1 MGPRERREVVIDALA
16 GGVYRHL
23 DSAIVCIDVL
33 LSTSTLVTAV
43 AGGRRAVPVASLE
56 SGHSRVSGLRD
67 AVLSNESDA
76 PIPVL
81 GTGGLGPAALE
92 GRGDRRPLVLV
103 SSAAELI
110 ENAAGAKGVY
120 IACLRNL
127 SATVDALAAMHSRI
141 ALVGAGHGSDTRCED
156 QLAAAWMA
164 RQLVAMGYEPAGHQ
178 TVREME
184 RWSHADLSVVR
195 LGRGAEHWRRQGH
208 AEDVD
213 FVLDRVDDL
222 DLVCVYDEGEVR
234 AATFP
239 ASPSWITP
247 ARVAAAASH

>member
-1 MGPRERREVVIDALA
+1 MGSRDRREVVIDALA

-43 AGGRRAVPVASLE
+43 ASGRRTVAVASLE
-56 SGHSRVSGLRD
+56 AGRHRAEGLRD
-67 AVLSNESDA
+67 AVLSNESEA
-76 PIPVL
+76 PIPIL
-81 GTGGLGPAALE
+81 GGNRLGPVSIE
-92 GRGDRRPLVLV
+92 GRADRRPLVLV
-103 SSAAELI
+103 SPAAELI
-110 ENAAGAKGVY
+110 DNAAGAPGIY

-127 SATVDALAAMHSRI
+127 SATVDAVAAMHDRV

-178 TVREME
+178 TAREME
-184 RWSHADLSVVR
+184 RWAHADLSVVR

-208 AEDVD
+208 GDDVD

-222 DLVCVYDEGEVR
+222 DLVCAYDEGEVR
-234 AATFP
+234 AASFP
-239 ASPSWITP
+239 AGPSWVAP
-247 ARVAAAASH
+247 ARAVAASH